1 MKTKVARDSKDKIM
15 WVRGRTDISPLTYR
29 EWVEGS
35 DMKSGSIVKD
45 KIRYTPPFILREEDI
60 S

>member
-1 MKTKVARDSKDKIM
+1 MKTKVARDSENKIM

-35 DMKSGSIVKD
+35 DMKSGTIVKD
-45 KIRYTPPFILREEDI
+45 EIRYIPPFILREEEI